1 MELSTDK
8 FNRKY
13 MKSDFINSKCFLK
26 HFSMMS
32 SRGVWI
38 IILLWQLDH
47 FQLSYWF
54 LLFLFLNHSENKD
67 FEIDPKLNI
76 TQMSGGLRVHWQHTK
91 DYSEK
96 SLENKDQTE
105 FINLKAHSS
114 GKMQQVLFI
123 LYQQV
128 FSVFF
133 AFNKI
138 HLQGHSVLE

>member
-8 FNRKY
+8 FKCKY
-13 MKSDFINSKCFLK
+13 VIKTLYQKYFLK
-26 HFSMMS
+26 HLFNDVCQGGLNNNLTLISRPFSIELL
-32 SRGVWI
+32 VFT
-38 IILLWQLDH
+38 IL
-47 FQLSYWF
+47 FFSNY
-54 LLFLFLNHSENKD
+54 SENKD

-91 DYSEK
+91 DYNEK

-123 LYQQV
+123 LHQQV
-128 FSVFF
+128 FLFS
-133 AFNKI
+133 
-138 HLQGHSVLE
+138 LHSI